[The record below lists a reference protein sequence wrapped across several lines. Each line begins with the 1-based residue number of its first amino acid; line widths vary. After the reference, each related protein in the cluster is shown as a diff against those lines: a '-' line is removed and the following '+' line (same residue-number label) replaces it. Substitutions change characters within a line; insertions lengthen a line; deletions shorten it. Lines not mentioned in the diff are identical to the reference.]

1 MAHRDPGR
9 SRVMAWG
16 LGSVV
21 AHERHCTGPTQV
33 ACALADEANP
43 FDHMVLPVWRGRC
56 RGEIRG
62 TPLTA
67 ARLGRYAGTS
77 DFGNGNPAL
86 RPGRRG
92 ERHRQQLEPE
102 MPRREAPGG
111 PGHTR
116 QMQ

>member
-33 ACALADEANP
+33 ACALADEANH

-67 ARLGRYAGTS
+67 ARLRRYAGAK
-77 DFGNGNPAL
+77 DFGMETGASIPAAPRNAGSTARHQNG
-86 RPGRRG
+86 RG
-92 ERHRQQLEPE
+92 
-102 MPRREAPGG
+102 GG
-111 PGHTR
+111 
-116 QMQ
+116 